1 MRKEGPD
8 SLYLMPLLASRWM
21 KSVSGGAR
29 KMMAWPHLPTRAVR
43 PTLCTYSSAVTG
55 GLYCTIQSMED
66 KSKPRAATS
75 YSTTTKNKLVKR
87 RGCIQVV
94 EIEEEDDEKKTS
106 IKSRGKQ
113 MVSVTCWLAVSLL
126 FLGGIYTR
134 QLGLHPRLN
143 PPKT

>member
-1 MRKEGPD
+1 
-8 SLYLMPLLASRWM
+8 
-21 KSVSGGAR
+21 
-29 KMMAWPHLPTRAVR
+29 MMAWPHLPTRAVR

-126 FLGGIYTR
+126 FLGIFTR
-134 QLGLHPRLN
+134 HLGLYHRLDCK
-143 PPKT
+143 PKSKRRRPLSVICVKVSGVCKGRPIHT